1 MTRTDKRTGLEY
13 GVRVQIDNERKE
25 YETSKLSDRLY
36 TKQVFVGAFKG
47 NKIVGYGVELIIKV
61 NKNGELFVSET
72 FEGDG
77 SVDFRSFS

>member
-25 YETSKLSDRLY
+25 YETSKLADRLY

-47 NKIVGYGVELIIKV
+47 NKMVGYGVELIIKA
-61 NKNGELFVSET
+61 NQNGELFVSDI
-72 FEGDG
+72 FEGDETL
-77 SVDFRSFS
+77 